1 MKAKTMLLLLVALT
15 TTRALAQDYPQV
27 DEAGQTIYY
36 KIISACPE
44 YEAQRLCIQDDSQSR
59 TDYPYVLLEHDAE
72 QRRQEWTLLAAS
84 TADRTYHLRNRMSYR
99 YVSTAGTWVND
110 VYVHSYAILKA
121 ESDALTLTP
130 ISDGQV
136 TISYN
141 VNGEERLLAARKV
154 GAPLPAQGS
163 SLVDSPWAWRIVPTT
178 DLTGIQTV
186 QISESTVH
194 RIYDLQGRRMES
206 ATLPRGVYI
215 VDGKK
220 RIK

>member
-44 YEAQRLCIQDDSQSR
+44 YEAQRLCIQDDSQSK

-72 QRRQEWTLLAAS
+72 QPRQEWTLLAESA
-84 TADRTYHLRNRMSYR
+84 ADRTYHLRNRMSYR
-99 YVSTAGTWVND
+99 YVSPAGSWVSD
-110 VYVHSYAILKA
+110 IYVHSYAVLKA

-141 VNGEERLLAARKV
+141 VNGDERLLAARKV

-163 SLVDSPWAWRIVPTT
+163 SLADSPWAWRIVPTT

-186 QISESTVH
+186 QSSESTVH
-194 RIYDLQGRRMES
+194 RIYDLQGRRMGS